1 MGRVLVAA
9 GLSVVV
15 VLAGCGS
22 DGGSKDATKSGSTST
37 KTGKPSKSP
46 STIASGGTGAGSGS
60 GAGTTGTTLDPSCHF
75 AGATSE
81 QRNGLVTQDQL
92 LSGVTTTSDL
102 CTDQVTFTFL
112 PSAAPAPSYVIDY
125 ADGPFTDT
133 AGTPVKPPGTTYLRV
148 RFQPAWI
155 ADLNAPNAPLTYTG
169 PRVITPASSHV
180 IRGLALYDANEGV
193 VGWIIGL
200 DGTHPIEV
208 DGAPGRV
215 TVTVSAGT

>member
-9 GLSVVV
+9 GLSLVV

-22 DGGSKDATKSGSTST
+22 EGGSKDATKSGSTST
-37 KTGKPSKSP
+37 KTAKPSKTSP
-46 STIASGGTGAGSGS
+46 TTASGGTGAGSG
-60 GAGTTGTTLDPSCHF
+60 GGTTATTLDPSCHF
-75 AGATSE
+75 VGATSE
-81 QRNGLVTQDQL
+81 QRNGLVAQDQL
-92 LSGVTTTSDL
+92 LSGVATTSDL

-125 ADGPFTDT
+125 ADGPFTDS

-169 PRVITPASSHV
+169 PRVITPTGTHV
-180 IRGLALYDANEGV
+180 IRGLALYDASEAV
-193 VGWIIGL
+193 VGWIVGL

-208 DGAPGRV
+208 DGSPGRV
-215 TVTVSAGT
+215 TLTVSAGS

>member
-9 GLSVVV
+9 GLSLVV

-22 DGGSKDATKSGSTST
+22 DGASKDATKSGSTST
-37 KTGKPSKSP
+37 KAASASKTT
-46 STIASGGTGAGSGS
+46 STTAGGGAGGSGG

-75 AGATSE
+75 VGATSE
-81 QRNGLVTQDQL
+81 QRNGLITQDQY
-92 LSGVTTTSDL
+92 LSGVNTTSDP
-102 CTDQVTFTFL
+102 CTDQVTFTFQ
-112 PSAAPAPSYVIDY
+112 PSAAPAPSYVVDY
-125 ADGPFTDT
+125 ADGPFTDS

-155 ADLNAPNAPLTYTG
+155 ANLNAPNAPLTYTG
-169 PRVITPASSHV
+169 PRVITPTGTHV
-180 IRGLALYDANEGV
+180 IRGLALYDASEGV

-208 DGAPGRV
+208 DAGPGKV
-215 TVTVSAGT
+215 TVTVSAGS